1 MELIEGINYR
11 YGMGQMAPDPI
22 LPPYQEDPDV
32 ADEDED
38 DDPHDSRPDRT
49 ETKNKKQLDLLKKL
63 SKLMP
68 DNFIFIKNNTQR
80 ALDDTEASPKI
91 KINPDLTGSW
101 LVTPAPA
108 NDLDSCGLWP
118 ANTKFPGPKN
128 NQTPI
133 FEQKVPGRLP
143 AAFEENK
150 LKTFITANKWDENS
164 KPIRLHPQAFE
175 PAEYKLDPS
184 NPASTLDFIIRQGFL
199 DNLISDEVFSME
211 GCLIDTLINNIS
223 NNAGHMDLTQLKK
236 VILDELDLIRDVHK
250 LGSQT
255 TLRQRNSFLASLTRN
270 KISSREA
277 VLKDCSGPSL
287 SRETVKGSS
296 LYSPELFGDL
306 PNSFLKKLDDE
317 SSRKAY
323 QLKVAPS
330 KVPVS
335 AAAPAFQRSAPSSR
349 RGGSFGNTYGW
360 NQGSAFQTPFQ
371 TGPSFPDSR
380 QFHGSFPST
389 RRGRGRRRLTTKRR
403 GKY

>member
-1 MELIEGINYR
+1 MTR
-11 YGMGQMAPDPI
+11 
-22 LPPYQEDPDV
+22 
-32 ADEDED
+32 
-38 DDPHDSRPDRT
+38 RPL
-49 ETKNKKQLDLLKKL
+49 Q
-63 SKLMP
+63 
-68 DNFIFIKNNTQR
+68 
-80 ALDDTEASPKI
+80 KI

-108 NDLDSCGLWP
+108 NDLDSYGLWP
-118 ANTKFPGPKN
+118 ANTKFPSHKN

-143 AAFEENK
+143 AAFEDNK
-150 LKTFITANKWDENS
+150 LKTFITSNKWDDNN

-175 PAEYKLDPS
+175 PSEYKMDSS
-184 NPASTLDFIIRQGFL
+184 NPASTLDYITRQGFL
-199 DNLISDEVFSME
+199 DNLISDEVLSME

-223 NNAGHMDLTQLKK
+223 NNAGHMDLIQLKK
-236 VILDELDLIRDVHK
+236 VILEELDLIRDVHK

-255 TLRQRNSFLASLTRN
+255 SLRQRNSFLASLTRN

-330 KVPVS
+330 KVPAS
-335 AAAPAFQRSAPSSR
+335 AAAPAFKRSAPSSK
-349 RGGSFGNTYGW
+349 RGGSVGNSYGW
-360 NQGSAFQTPFQ
+360 NQGSTFHTPFQ
-371 TGPSFPDSR
+371 MGPSFPDPR
-380 QFHGSFPST
+380 QFHSSFSST
-389 RRGRGRRRLTTKRR
+389 RRGRGRRRLTTRRR
-403 GKY
+403 GRH